1 MYGRGSTNI
10 DDLLDLDDPSDG
22 SEGFSNRNVGSYT
35 NAIRSNSYTMK
46 GNAIDGA
53 NKIKQQRQVE
63 NYQNT
68 NRFQNPYP
76 RESYQPDINYNKHIK
91 ERYSPPIYE
100 PYEENKK
107 K

>member
-53 NKIKQQRQVE
+53 NKIKQQRHKILPKCARLVFIL
-63 NYQNT
+63 YS
-68 NRFQNPYP
+68 FSNPTKMYFLLAFL
-76 RESYQPDINYNKHIK
+76 
-91 ERYSPPIYE
+91 PIYMV
-100 PYEENKK
+100 
-107 K
+107 